1 MSDILASI
9 ISYIADNP
17 LQIAGTLIGIL
28 YLIQEIKASK
38 WMWLTSI
45 IMPLISV
52 FVYSRAGLY
61 ADFGINVYYVVIA
74 VYGFCAW
81 KWGGVS
87 KKKQDG
93 ERGASSGGGELP
105 VSRTPLKMWPV
116 LAAASAAVF
125 CLIYWVLTSFTDS
138 TVPAADSFTTA
149 LSIVGMVMLSRKWIE
164 QWGVWAV
171 VDVASTCLY
180 VYKGIYGYAV
190 LYAVYT
196 VLAFYGYARW
206 AGQMTKD
213 NDKERME

>member
-1 MSDILASI
+1 MPDILASVV
-9 ISYIADNP
+9 SYIAGNP
-17 LQIAGTLIGIL
+17 LQVAGTLVGVL

-38 WMWLTSI
+38 WMWITSI

-52 FVYSRAGLY
+52 FVYFRAGLY

-74 VYGFCAW
+74 VYGFCSW
-81 KWGGVS
+81 KWGGRL
-87 KKKQDG
+87 KKGNPDG
-93 ERGASSGGGELP
+93 GQPAKGGELEI
-105 VSRTPLKMWPV
+105 SGTPLKMWPV

-125 CLIYWVLTSFTDS
+125 CLIYLVLVNFTDS

-164 QWGVWAV
+164 QWWVWAV
-171 VDVASTCLY
+171 VDVASTGLY
-180 VYKGIYGYAV
+180 IYKGIYGYAV

-206 AGQMTKD
+206 YARMAEE
-213 NDKERME
+213 NDRQLVE